1 MAERIRCLGVQNR
14 PEIVGLAVFF
24 VSAVF
29 FSTFLLTAPDSFM
42 EKSCSDCAGWYYP
55 VAENLADERG
65 LVIGD
70 TDQPALDR
78 PPGQVLLLSV
88 VFRIGQIVGIEKVTM
103 VYGYNVLLLSLAA
116 YLLFLSSHLFWGIK
130 GGLISAGLW
139 SSSPFTFWFLN
150 QPFSEVPFFVFL
162 FSSIWFLFQSGCH
175 KVNLKGLFLVGIL
188 LGMATMIRPIG
199 FALVLPY
206 LITFW
211 AMRKRSLRKQ
221 LFVGSIAIISGVSA
235 ILTPWHVYLYDQKG
249 SFVFLSD
256 GVHMHRSIVEG
267 FIFGIQSE
275 EYKVEI
281 PLAPDVKRF
290 MEGMYKTIYRYDQDP
305 AEMKTYGPGAPLD
318 VGETKNVITIAA
330 RRLSED
336 LILAARFLW
345 LKISRSWYG
354 TDSHRNESAALLLQ
368 VFYLILCGLGLI
380 RSLQLPHTRNLA
392 LIAALTTLYFWSF
405 SVTFTPLVRYM
416 IPALGVLFL
425 VAPGVFS
432 SLAKARVTEWQQ
444 TRGQVSNHD

>member
-1 MAERIRCLGVQNR
+1 MGKRIHFLGLESR
-14 PEIVGLAVFF
+14 PEIIGPTVFF
-24 VSAVF
+24 ASAVF
-29 FSTFLLTAPDSFM
+29 FSIFLLMAPDSIM
-42 EKSCSDCAGWYYP
+42 TKPCSDCAGWYYP
-55 VAENLADERG
+55 VADNLANGRG
-65 LVIGD
+65 LVVGD
-70 TDQPALDR
+70 TDRPALDR

-88 VFRIGQIVGIEKVTM
+88 VFRIGKLVGVEKVTM

-116 YLLFLSSHLFWGIK
+116 YLLFLTSHLFWGIK

-139 SSSPFTFWFLN
+139 SSSPFTLWFLN

-162 FSSIWFLFQSGCH
+162 FSSIWFLFRSGCQ
-175 KVNLKGLFLVGIL
+175 KVNLKGLFLVGML

-199 FALVLPY
+199 FALVLPF

-221 LFVGSIAIISGVSA
+221 LLVGSIAIISGVSA
-235 ILTPWHVYLYDQKG
+235 TLTPWHAYLYDQKG

-256 GVHMHRSIVEG
+256 GVHMHRSVVEG
-267 FIFGIQSE
+267 FIFGIHSE

-281 PLAPDVKRF
+281 PLTPDVKRF

-318 VGETKNVITIAA
+318 VGETKNVIKIAT

-380 RSLQLPHTRNLA
+380 RSMQSPRTRNLA
-392 LIAALTTLYFWSF
+392 LISALTTLYFWSF
-405 SVTFTPLVRYM
+405 TVTFTPLVRYM

-432 SLAKARVTEWQQ
+432 SVKTRVTEWQQ
-444 TRGQVSNHD
+444 TRGQVSDLS